1 MRIEIKVALHDTQL
15 DRLHIM
21 WTLRQDDA
29 VGTIACRSWLSQAS
43 EGEKLI
49 IMQLT
54 LGIDEQDIEGGL
66 HVAVLE
72 AIIEEDHL
80 GALFLREC
88 E

>member
-1 MRIEIKVALHDTQL
+1 
-15 DRLHIM
+15 M
-21 WTLRQDDA
+21 WALRQDDA
-29 VGTIACRSWLSQAS
+29 VGTIACRSRLAQTS

-72 AIIEEDHL
+72 TIIE
-80 GALFLREC
+80 
-88 E
+88 

>member
-1 MRIEIKVALHDTQL
+1 
-15 DRLHIM
+15 M
-21 WTLRQDDA
+21 WALRQDDA
-29 VGTIACRSWLSQAS
+29 VSTIACRSRLTQAS

-54 LGIDEQDIEGGL
+54 LGIDEQDTEGGL

-72 AIIEEDHL
+72 AIIKEDHL